1 MIIYIYNKLPRKTVP
16 QRLQRHIVVHD
27 DNECVCVCIYILHY
41 NCIQIDPGSNGSK
54 SSSLSSSWTN
64 HPLRNVYQGGGP
76 KCIKYIFCIL
86 SMNISIIAIVRLWSM
101 RFFGLPYF
109 YASMSCLYIS
119 LAYLTSMCLWSP
131 KVCFNTIQVLSLNH
145 GKWTI
150 NGQFPRGWVENTCWE
165 DTFFFTESTRNH
177 SLHPAL
183 CLADQASAEWTGH
196 ARPLAK
202 WIGKP
207 GPQGTDGKMPDSD
220 YKISTGYYR
229 YYVLNYF
236 TSSFPHHD
244 IYMFCCWQIFWH
256 SMLSGIFSGI
266 PSGISPGIS
275 SGTFSRFLW
284 HTFWHSIWHST

>member
-1 MIIYIYNKLPRKTVP
+1 MNYKWAISTGLGGRYMLG
-16 QRLQRHIVVHD
+16 RH
-27 DNECVCVCIYILHY
+27 
-41 NCIQIDPGSNGSK
+41 
-54 SSSLSSSWTN
+54 
-64 HPLRNVYQGGGP
+64 NV
-76 KCIKYIFCIL
+76 
-86 SMNISIIAIVRLWSM
+86 
-101 RFFGLPYF
+101 
-109 YASMSCLYIS
+109 
-119 LAYLTSMCLWSP
+119 
-131 KVCFNTIQVLSLNH
+131 
-145 GKWTI
+145 
-150 NGQFPRGWVENTCWE
+150 
-165 DTFFFTESTRNH
+165 FTENTRNH
-177 SLHPAL
+177 SLHPTL

-256 SMLSGIFSGI
+256 SMLSGI
-266 PSGISPGIS
+266 SPGIS

-284 HTFWHSIWHST
+284 HTFWHSI